1 MRKLWKLKLGNLI
14 LRIFTRSN
22 GLVESRKKFES
33 DNIDGFKNIIIYST
47 TALGDFMMNSPAIRA
62 LRQRFPA
69 AQITLVAHPKFRD
82 FLEGGEDWD
91 RVVYWMSK
99 VKEVPT
105 LLKSLKSEGKPDLV
119 VILHS
124 HAPYDYISAVLTGAK
139 YIFRDNYHDDVS
151 FIDRWLTNFTVGFK
165 GHLIQRKLELVAPLG
180 CDTSNIEMKIP
191 RSLRSDLVKPERK
204 ILGFQLGASTPE
216 RCWPIERFAEVASHF
231 LQHNENLD
239 IVLIGG
245 PGEISL
251 GQTLLEHIPSEI
263 SERVINKIGK
273 TSLQELAENINDF
286 SVLLTGDTGPL
297 HVAIA
302 LKVPTLSMFAT
313 EQPVFSGPYQ
323 DKEIHHVILGV
334 RSALRKETL
343 GDGAMKSISV
353 AHVIKTL
360 EANFDVHNQCAK
372 HSDNNDRA
380 ISL

>member
-1 MRKLWKLKLGNLI
+1 MRKIWKLKLGNLI
-14 LRIFTRSN
+14 LRILTGSN
-22 GLVESRKKFES
+22 GLIESRRKFES
-33 DNIDGFKNIIIYST
+33 DNVDEFKRIVIYST

-62 LRQRFPA
+62 IRQRFPA
-69 AQITLVAHPKFRD
+69 AHITLVAHPKFRD
-82 FLEGGEDWD
+82 FFEGGEDWD

-99 VKEVPT
+99 VKDVPT

-139 YIFRDNYHDDVS
+139 YIFRDNYHDNFPIVDK
-151 FIDRWLTNFTVGFK
+151 WLTNFTVGYK

-180 CDTSNIEMKIP
+180 CNTSNIEMKLP
-191 RSLRSDLVKPERK
+191 RSVGPKPMRSDKK
-204 ILGFQLGASTPE
+204 FLGFQLGASTPE
-216 RCWPIERFAEVASHF
+216 RCWPLERFAQVANHF
-231 LQHNENLD
+231 LQSNRDIE

-251 GQTLLEHIPSEI
+251 GKYLLERIPEHFKG
-263 SERVINKIGK
+263 RVLNKIGK
-273 TSLQELAENINDF
+273 TSLHQLAETINSFDT
-286 SVLLTGDTGPL
+286 LLTGDTGPL

-323 DKEIHHVILGV
+323 DKDIHHVILGV
-334 RSALRKETL
+334 RSALSEETL

-353 AHVIKTL
+353 EKVINTL
-360 EANFDVHNQCAK
+360 ESHFDV
-372 HSDNNDRA
+372 
-380 ISL
+380 

>member
-1 MRKLWKLKLGNLI
+1 MRKIWKLKLGNLI
-14 LRIFTRSN
+14 LRILTGSN
-22 GLVESRKKFES
+22 GLIESRRKFES
-33 DNIDGFKNIIIYST
+33 DNVDEFKRIVIYST

-62 LRQRFPA
+62 IRQRFPA
-69 AQITLVAHPKFRD
+69 AHITLVAHPKFRD
-82 FLEGGEDWD
+82 FFEGGEDWD

-99 VKEVPT
+99 VKDVPT

-139 YIFRDNYHDDVS
+139 YIFRDNYHDNVPIVDK
-151 FIDRWLTNFTVGFK
+151 WLTNFTVGFK

-180 CDTSNIEMKIP
+180 CDTSNIEMKLP

-216 RCWPIERFAEVASHF
+216 RCWPIDRFASVASHF
-231 LQHNENLD
+231 LQHNDNLD
-239 IVLIGG
+239 VVLIGG

-251 GQTLLEHIPSEI
+251 GQSLLGHIPADLK
-263 SERVINKIGK
+263 ERVINKIGK
-273 TSLQELAENINDF
+273 TSLQELAENINAF

-302 LKVPTLSMFAT
+302 LKVPTISMFAT

-323 DKEIHHVILGV
+323 DRDIHHVILGV
-334 RSALRKETL
+334 RSALREETL

-353 AHVIKTL
+353 QHVTDML
-360 EANFDVHNQCAK
+360 ESHFN
-372 HSDNNDRA
+372 
-380 ISL
+380 I